1 MEVTLV
7 ERTVYILDMNVE
19 RRSGSTLRLCDYIVL
34 GVVQLC
40 FPPIGL
46 VA

>member
-1 MEVTLV
+1 ME
-7 ERTVYILDMNVE
+7 RAFYMLDMNVE
-19 RRSGSTLRLCDYIVL
+19 RSSGSTLRLCDCTVL
-34 GVVQLC
+34 GVLQLC